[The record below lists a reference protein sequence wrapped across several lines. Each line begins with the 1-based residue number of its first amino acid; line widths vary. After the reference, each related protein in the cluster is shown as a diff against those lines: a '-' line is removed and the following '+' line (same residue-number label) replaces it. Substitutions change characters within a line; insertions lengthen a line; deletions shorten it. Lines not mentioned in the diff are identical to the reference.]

1 MNELTPTRSLLIALG
16 DERRTM
22 REGSAF
28 LDEKCLL
35 LAGEMLRE
43 TRRQRDLMRTLRAL
57 DAEARHALHAALGR
71 HGLDGLQVYAVVP
84 AGARR
89 DRAQVIA
96 GSRADYLPPGGQRG
110 P

>member
-1 MNELTPTRSLLIALG
+1 MNDVTPTRSLLIALG

-43 TRRQRDLMRTLRAL
+43 LRRHRGLMQELRRL
-57 DAEARHALHAALGR
+57 DASAREALRGAIGR
-71 HGLDGLQVYAVVP
+71 HGVNGLQVCAAAP
-84 AGARR
+84 AETRIELHAR
-89 DRAQVIA
+89 
-96 GSRADYLPPGGQRG
+96 S
-110 P
+110 